1 MSIDNLVDAWDR
13 LREYAPPRDL
23 RTEWIRTP
31 GPTGQTIGA
40 TWRHRH
46 AARWS
51 IQHCGHPTALWPYYI
66 TDPDGR
72 PHIDPV
78 TGRAFRNLAT
88 AKARL
93 LDLVA
98 GQQ

>member
-1 MSIDNLVDAWDR
+1 MKESIFNNWQQV
-13 LREYAPPRDL
+13 REYGGPARRARP
-23 RTEWIRTP
+23 EWQRQA
-31 GPTGQTIGA
+31 GPSGGTCGSVHT
-40 TWRHRH
+40 HRSG
-46 AARWS
+46 W
-51 IQHCGHPTALWPYYI
+51 IIEHCGHPTALWPYYI

-78 TGRAFRNLAT
+78 TGRAFRNLAS